1 MKDFKT
7 LPKMK
12 TGGRVKK
19 YETGGK
25 VDSNSIEYWSNKRSP
40 ESKAA
45 ADQRMADYKEGVT
58 KSSSQFKENMS
69 NIGKDYDAKIA
80 EAKVKYAPTKGV
92 GGAGSSGTGGAAEI
106 KTLQNPRAIKTGGRV
121 TKKVGTVKKNK

>member
-1 MKDFKT
+1 MKEFKT

-19 YETGGK
+19 YEEGGK
-25 VDSNSIEYWSNKRSP
+25 VDSNSIEYWANKRSP

-45 ADQRMADYKEGVT
+45 ADQRMVDYKEGVA

-69 NIGKDYDAKIA
+69 NIGKDYDTKIA
-80 EAKVKYAPTKGV
+80 EAKVKSAPTKVGG
-92 GGAGSSGTGGAAEI
+92 GGAGYVPGS
-106 KTLQNPRAIKTGGRV
+106 KNPFNPDSPLNRKKGGRV
-121 TKKVGTVKKNK
+121 TKKVGTVKK